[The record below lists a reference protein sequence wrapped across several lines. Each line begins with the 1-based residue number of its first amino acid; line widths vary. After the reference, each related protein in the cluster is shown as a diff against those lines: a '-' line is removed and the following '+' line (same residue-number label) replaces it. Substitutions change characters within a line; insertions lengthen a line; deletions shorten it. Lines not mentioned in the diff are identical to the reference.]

1 MNKGAWVAIFI
12 LLIAASAF
20 VYKLSLEK
28 DSTEATEED
37 QELTFDSLNN
47 TYYWLFGAVGV
58 ILILLLVAFLVM
70 NKA

>member
-1 MNKGAWVAIFI
+1 MNKGAWITIFI

-28 DSTEATEED
+28 EPTEATEED
-37 QELTFDSLNN
+37 QELNFDSLNK
-47 TYYWLFGAVGV
+47 TYYWIFGAVGA

-70 NKA
+70 NNS